1 MNKELIEL
9 INKALDNERRLIDLL
24 FRLAEKDTK

>member
-1 MNKELIEL
+1 MTKELLEL

-24 FRLAEKDTK
+24 YRLSEVAK